1 MSLASV
7 ELAETD
13 FPEVLEMPA
22 SPRPL
27 HRLAEVRRLQGVS
40 RRTVAR
46 RLATDVTRIRC
57 EERESTDLLLS
68 RLYAWQNALE
78 VPITELLVE
87 SSDELSDPI
96 ERRAQLV
103 RVMKTALAILE
114 QAEQTPLNRPLNRMA
129 QTLVDQLLGIMPELE
144 GIGPWHSVGQRRRR
158 DELGVAAQR
167 CLPDEMFL
175 DMFD

>member
-7 ELAETD
+7 QLAETG
-13 FPEVLEMPA
+13 FPEILEMPA
-22 SPRPL
+22 SRRPL
-27 HRLAEVRRLQGVS
+27 HRLEHVRQLQGIS
-40 RRTVAR
+40 RRTMAR
-46 RLATDVTRIRC
+46 RLASDVSRIRC

-68 RLYAWQNALE
+68 RLYEWQNALE
-78 VPITELLVE
+78 VPVAELLVE

-114 QAEQTPLNRPLNRMA
+114 QAEQTPLRRMA
-129 QTLVDQLLGIMPELE
+129 ETLVNQLVGIMPELE
-144 GIGPWHSVGQRRRR
+144 GVGPWHSVGQRRRR

-167 CLPDEMFL
+167 CLPDDVFL
-175 DMFD
+175 DMLD